1 MSDENQSTVRVL
13 LIDLWDGPGHELYTG
28 ALASALAARP
38 ELEVGLAIN
47 QRMDRRR
54 FCGSIE
60 FLPVRAPTGLGAG
73 QWGRIA
79 LQPIELVRSL
89 AAMRRFG
96 PDVIHIVFAYPW
108 YSAAMAFV
116 ARIAPVAVTVHDIT
130 PHHGED
136 SARNRLGIS
145 SAVRHAGAVFVH
157 GEAARTEA
165 LRRHPSLD
173 GRLHSIAFG
182 GYEFPGSDAAG
193 KSENG
198 GNFGGDRGDRGDRG
212 NGIEPEPMTF
222 LFFGRLLPYKGLTTA
237 LAALEKLLIVHPDAR
252 LIIAGEGDISGDRGA
267 LERLGANVEIINR
280 RVTEDELAGLMGRAG
295 AVILPYTHASG
306 SGVVATAAAFA
317 RASIATRV
325 GGLVDMI
332 EDGKTGIFVE
342 PGDAEALCSAMS
354 RAIDDPAAMTR
365 MGRAARDHRRAEGS
379 WDGIAEAH
387 ARVYQELRAK

>member
-13 LIDLWDGPGHELYTG
+13 LVDLWDGPGHALYTG

-38 ELEVGLAIN
+38 DLEVGLAIN

-54 FCGSIE
+54 YRGPMK
-60 FLPVRAPTGLGAG
+60 FLPVRAPTGLGTA
-73 QWGRIA
+73 QWGRIV
-79 LQPIELVRSL
+79 LQPIELIRSL
-89 AAMRRFG
+89 AAMRRFR

-116 ARIAPVAVTVHDIT
+116 ARIAPVAVTMHDIT

-157 GEAARTEA
+157 GAAARDEA
-165 LRRHPSLD
+165 LRRYPSLQ
-173 GRLHSIAFG
+173 GRLHLIAHG
-182 GYEFPGSDAAG
+182 GFEFPGSDAD
-193 KSENG
+193 G
-198 GNFGGDRGDRGDRG
+198 GARVGGDTGDTGGD
-212 NGIEPEPMTF
+212 GIEPEPKTF
-222 LFFGRLLPYKGLTTA
+222 LFFGRLLPYKGLAMA
-237 LAALEKLLIVHPDAR
+237 LAALEKLLVAHPDAR
-252 LIIAGEGDISGDRGA
+252 LIIAGQGDVSSDRGA

-280 RVTEDELAGLMGRAG
+280 RVGEDELAGLMGRAVG
-295 AVILPYTHASG
+295 VILPYTHASG

-332 EDGKTGIFVE
+332 EDGKTGMLVE
-342 PGDAEALCSAMS
+342 PGDAEALCAAMA
-354 RAIDDPAAMTR
+354 RAIADPAAMAS
-365 MGRAARDHRRAEGS
+365 MGRAARERGRAQGS
-379 WDGIAEAH
+379 WAGIGEAH
-387 ARVYQELRAK
+387 AQVYRELKAKGS